1 MLELGTLA
9 QDRDTLWD
17 LPQGRRF
24 LHPWGFGAARGGVKM
39 LGLELQPDLGS
50 RLPSVIAASRGKS
63 ECFIKSLMKAK
74 HIMISV

>member
-1 MLELGTLA
+1 
-9 QDRDTLWD
+9 
-17 LPQGRRF
+17 
-24 LHPWGFGAARGGVKM
+24 M

>member
-1 MLELGTLA
+1 
-9 QDRDTLWD
+9 
-17 LPQGRRF
+17 
-24 LHPWGFGAARGGVKM
+24 M

-50 RLPSVIAASRGKS
+50 RLPSVIAASCGKS